1 MCQECYCQ
9 DRSFYYVDNP
19 ELSAKTTMSEIYCNR
34 CWLLICQ
41 ECADISEASTYYN
54 IIPRSL
60 ISLKFPSFQQHI
72 KSQMSTPVMAHIML
86 FNAIVTNQN
95 MYPFNEICALIR
107 SSYKISGGIKW
118 PVLFSKRPII
128 SVFAIHRN
136 PLIFSAFVR
145 WNDSALQT
153 VSALVQII

>member
-19 ELSAKTTMSEIYCNR
+19 EVSAKTTMSKLYCDR

-41 ECADISEASTYYN
+41 ECADISEVSTYHN
-54 IIPRSL
+54 IIPWSL

-72 KSQMSTPVMAHIML
+72 KSQMSTPVIAHIML
-86 FNAIVTNQN
+86 FNVIVTNQN
-95 MYPFNEICALIR
+95 MYHFLRDTCIKR
-107 SSYKISGGIKW
+107 SSYKIAGGIKW
-118 PVLFSKRPII
+118 LVLFLKRTII
-128 SVFAIHRN
+128 SVFAIHRH

-145 WNDSALQT
+145 WNDSALRT